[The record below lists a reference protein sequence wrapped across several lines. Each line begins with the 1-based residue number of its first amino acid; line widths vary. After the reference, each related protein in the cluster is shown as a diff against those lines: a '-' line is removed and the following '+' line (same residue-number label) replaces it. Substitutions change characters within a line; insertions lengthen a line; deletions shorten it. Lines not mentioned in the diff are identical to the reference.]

1 MRNGFIFKDRH
12 SSDFGVTVRTKSR
25 PILPSVKENIVDLP
39 YRDGGYDFSKANPFG
54 REFYNDRIFTV
65 MFNIYADNLAEM
77 QRKLSLLSLWLCGE
91 GELIF
96 DDMPFSKWR
105 GKVSDE
111 VIYMPEHSGRKAV
124 MEVSF
129 RAEPFC
135 KCIFNTDGP
144 TLEMPFMLG
153 ANIPVDISC
162 LFKFNISG
170 SGDISVYNF
179 GDRPVRPIVKLGA
192 SARNVT
198 LSMNGKLLAFM
209 SNGQTTIDFE
219 KQNVKNTSGNILV
232 SGEFF
237 EFPSGR
243 NKLHI
248 VNSNSQNMTA
258 EISYTPYFMYGEH
271 FDDLEW
277 GDGNA

>member
-65 MFNIYADNLAEM
+65 TFNIYADNLAEM
-77 QRKLSLLSLWLCGE
+77 QRNLSLLSLWLCGE

-111 VIYMPEHSGRKAV
+111 VIYMPEYSGRKAV

-135 KCIFNTDGP
+135 KCIFDTEGP
-144 TLEMPFMLG
+144 ALEMPFMLD
-153 ANIPVDISC
+153 A
-162 LFKFNISG
+162 
-170 SGDISVYNF
+170 
-179 GDRPVRPIVKLGA
+179 
-192 SARNVT
+192 
-198 LSMNGKLLAFM
+198 
-209 SNGQTTIDFE
+209 
-219 KQNVKNTSGNILV
+219 NILV

-271 FDDLEW
+271 FDDLE
-277 GDGNA
+277 

>member
-135 KCIFNTDGP
+135 KCIFDTEGP
-144 TLEMPFMLG
+144 ALEMPFMLD
-153 ANIPVDISC
+153 ANIPIDISC

-198 LSMNGKLLAFM
+198 LSMNGKSLTFM

-219 KQNVKNTSGNILV
+219 KQNVKNTS
-232 SGEFF
+232 
-237 EFPSGR
+237 
-243 NKLHI
+243 
-248 VNSNSQNMTA
+248 
-258 EISYTPYFMYGEH
+258 
-271 FDDLEW
+271 
-277 GDGNA
+277 

>member
-1 MRNGFIFKDRH
+1 MRNGFTFKDRH
-12 SSDFGVTVRTKSR
+12 SSEFGVTVRTKSR

-65 MFNIYADNLAEM
+65 TLNIYADNLAAM
-77 QRKLSLLSLWLCGE
+77 QRKLTVLSLWLSGE

-96 DDMPFSKWR
+96 DDMPFSKWS
-105 GKVSDE
+105 GKVADE

-129 RAEPFC
+129 RLEPFC
-135 KCIFNTDGP
+135 KCIFDTDGP
-144 TLEMPFMLG
+144 TLQMPLEISG
-153 ANIPVDISC
+153 NIPI
-162 LFKFNISG
+162 NITDWFEFDVSRSG
-170 SGDISVYNF
+170 NIGVYNF
-179 GDRPVRPIVKLGA
+179 GDRPIRPIIKLGE

-198 LSMNGKLLAFM
+198 LSMNNKSLTFT
-209 SNGQTTIDFE
+209 SNGKTEIDFE
-219 KQNVKNTSGNILV
+219 KQNVVDTSGNVLV
-232 SGEFF
+232 SGVFF

-243 NKLHI
+243 NILHI
-248 VNSNSQNMTA
+248 ENSDSQNMKV

-271 FDDLEW
+271 FDDLKW
-277 GDGNA
+277 GNENA

>member
-1 MRNGFIFKDRH
+1 
-12 SSDFGVTVRTKSR
+12 
-25 PILPSVKENIVDLP
+25 
-39 YRDGGYDFSKANPFG
+39 
-54 REFYNDRIFTV
+54 
-65 MFNIYADNLAEM
+65 
-77 QRKLSLLSLWLCGE
+77 
-91 GELIF
+91 
-96 DDMPFSKWR
+96 
-105 GKVSDE
+105 
-111 VIYMPEHSGRKAV
+111 
-124 MEVSF
+124 
-129 RAEPFC
+129 
-135 KCIFNTDGP
+135 
-144 TLEMPFMLG
+144 MLG
-153 ANIPVDISC
+153 ANIPIDISC

-198 LSMNGKLLAFM
+198 LSMNGKSLAFM

>member
-65 MFNIYADNLAEM
+65 TFNIYADNLAEM

-105 GKVSDE
+105 GK
-111 VIYMPEHSGRKAV
+111 
-124 MEVSF
+124 
-129 RAEPFC
+129 
-135 KCIFNTDGP
+135 
-144 TLEMPFMLG
+144 
-153 ANIPVDISC
+153 
-162 LFKFNISG
+162 
-170 SGDISVYNF
+170 
-179 GDRPVRPIVKLGA
+179 DRPVRPIVKLGA
-192 SARNVT
+192 SARNIT
-198 LSMNGKLLAFM
+198 LSMNGKSLAFM

-219 KQNVKNTSGNILV
+219 KQNVKNTSGNISV

-258 EISYTPYFMYGEH
+258 EILYTPYFMYDEH

>member
-65 MFNIYADNLAEM
+65 AFNIYADNLAEM

-91 GELIF
+91 SELIF

-111 VIYMPEHSGRKAV
+111 VIYMPEHGGRKAV

-135 KCIFNTDGP
+135 KCIFDTEGP
-144 TLEMPFMLG
+144 ALEMPFMLD
-153 ANIPVDISC
+153 ANIPIDISC

-170 SGDISVYNF
+170 SGDKSVYNF
-179 GDRPVRPIVKLGA
+179 GD
-192 SARNVT
+192 
-198 LSMNGKLLAFM
+198 
-209 SNGQTTIDFE
+209 
-219 KQNVKNTSGNILV
+219 
-232 SGEFF
+232 
-237 EFPSGR
+237 
-243 NKLHI
+243 
-248 VNSNSQNMTA
+248 
-258 EISYTPYFMYGEH
+258 
-271 FDDLEW
+271 
-277 GDGNA
+277 

>member
-12 SSDFGVTVRTKSR
+12 SSDFDVTVRTKSR

-65 MFNIYADNLAEM
+65 TFNIYADNLAEM

-96 DDMPFSKWR
+96 DDMPFLKWR

-153 ANIPVDISC
+153 ANIPIDISC

-170 SGDISVYNF
+170 SGDISVYK
-179 GDRPVRPIVKLGA
+179 GVRTYSWTPKGVK
-192 SARNVT
+192 
-198 LSMNGKLLAFM
+198 
-209 SNGQTTIDFE
+209 
-219 KQNVKNTSGNILV
+219 
-232 SGEFF
+232 
-237 EFPSGR
+237 
-243 NKLHI
+243 
-248 VNSNSQNMTA
+248 
-258 EISYTPYFMYGEH
+258 
-271 FDDLEW
+271 
-277 GDGNA
+277 